1 MREEKLLKP
10 IELGSVVFS
19 RAGRDAGRFFIVIEI
34 VDDNYVMIAD
44 GDIRRLSKPKKKKI
58 KHLKATG
65 DINQKIKEKLLEKK
79 IIYDAEIYS
88 IIRRYNSQ

>member
-65 DINQKIKEKLLEKK
+65 DINQKIKEKL
-79 IIYDAEIYS
+79 
-88 IIRRYNSQ
+88 

>member
-1 MREEKLLKP
+1 LLKP

>member
-1 MREEKLLKP
+1 MLKP